1 MPSRKQRRRQQ
12 KARRHEY
19 EYVYVDDE
27 GREVEVDPADVEV
40 ERRAPKSQSK
50 TRNSGRGSSS
60 RTIRTVQPPS
70 WRRTLRRAGIFAPFL
85 LIVIWLTSKNT
96 APGAR
101 ILIALVY
108 AALLIPF
115 LYFADTLAYRAY
127 RRRLDRDAAR
137 R

>member
-19 EYVYVDDE
+19 EYVYVDEE
-27 GREVEVDPADVEV
+27 GREVEVGDEELPPA
-40 ERRAPKSQSK
+40 RASK
-50 TRNSGRGSSS
+50 GQARTRNGSRGGG
-60 RTIRTVQPPS
+60 RTIREVPPPS
-70 WRRTLRRAGIFAPFL
+70 WRRTLRRAMLFAPFL

-96 APGAR
+96 APAAR
-101 ILIALVY
+101 LSIAVVY
-108 AALLIPF
+108 SALLIPF

-127 RRRLDRDAAR
+127 RRRLERDAAR

>member
-27 GREVEVDPADVEV
+27 GQEVEVDPAEV
-40 ERRAPKSQSK
+40 KADRKAPKSQSK
-50 TRNSGRGSSS
+50 ARGGSG

-70 WRRTLRRAGIFAPFL
+70 WQRTFRRAAIFAPFL

-101 ILIALVY
+101 IVIALVY

-127 RRRLDRDAAR
+127 RRRLDRDVAGR
-137 R
+137 